1 MGYITL
7 AFLCIYIFFFGLTWG
22 PVMWIIIGEVF
33 PLKVRGL
40 GAGVSSVVNWTA
52 NLTVTLVFPFFFEK
66 IGDILF
72 FFFAIMTVLSIVF
85 IKYKVFETRGKSLEA
100 IEMMLYEKSKA
111 V

>member
-1 MGYITL
+1 
-7 AFLCIYIFFFGLTWG
+7 
-22 PVMWIIIGEVF
+22 MWIMIGEVF

-40 GAGVSSVVNWTA
+40 GAGVSSVANWTA
-52 NLTVTLVFPFFFEK
+52 NLAVALVFPFFFEK

-72 FFFAIMTVLSIVF
+72 LFFAIMAALSILF

-100 IEMMLYEKSKA
+100 IEMMLYNKSKG